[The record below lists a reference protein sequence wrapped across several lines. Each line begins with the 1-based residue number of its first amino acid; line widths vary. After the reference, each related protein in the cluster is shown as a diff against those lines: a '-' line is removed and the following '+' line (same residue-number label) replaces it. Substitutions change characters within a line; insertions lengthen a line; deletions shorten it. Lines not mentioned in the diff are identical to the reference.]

1 MELFMAETI
10 KTPADSAV
18 ETRYLVM
25 PGNANA
31 FGTAFGGAIMGWIDM
46 VAAMAAQ
53 KHCGRQVVTAGID
66 SVAFEAPVCIGDQ
79 VVLLAAVNYVSRTS
93 MEVGVKVI
101 KENPATGQRVTATT
115 PRQQRRPPRQS
126 TQTTP
131 PANHPLISVEE
142 KVERKPERFLKKTET
157 KSHFRHLYLY

>member
-1 MELFMAETI
+1 MADLV

-31 FGTAFGGAIMGWIDM
+31 FGTAFGGAIMSWVDQ

-53 KHCGRQVVTAGID
+53 RHCGGQVVTAGID
-66 SVAFEAPVCIGDQ
+66 SLAFEKPVHVGDQ
-79 VVLLAAVNYVSRTS
+79 VILLATVNYVSKTS

-101 KENPATGQRVTATT
+101 GENPMTGARFVATRAFLTLVAIDDDHRPVPAAPLMPKTDQEKRRWNNAALRVKARKQL
-115 PRQQRRPPRQS
+115 RQQ
-126 TQTTP
+126 TT
-131 PANHPLISVEE
+131 
-142 KVERKPERFLKKTET
+142 R
-157 KSHFRHLYLY
+157 

>member
-101 KENPATGQRVTATT
+101 KENPATGQRVTATRAFVTLVAIDENHHPFPVPQLT
-115 PRQQRRPPRQS
+115 PQTDEEKRRANNAALRVKARKQLRQQ
-126 TQTTP
+126 TT
-131 PANHPLISVEE
+131 
-142 KVERKPERFLKKTET
+142 R
-157 KSHFRHLYLY
+157 